1 MYLKILKHTVCISC
15 LLILVTCIATAQNQG
30 INIATRHP
38 EKKALQRNEVDAKRA
53 GVNINGDDALPRSR
67 EFKRI
72 DSSYYVGWLLEGAYK
87 YNHAAD
93 YLGFKNAITPL
104 ERSLKLLE
112 RDYKTALSTRTANV
126 LDYIPIYK
134 LHIDYAINAQ
144 YLMNCYSNTE
154 QPEKVMELM
163 RRILHWNFQR
173 DYLDP
178 YIYLAWTVH
187 RNRFYTHD
195 KYAFLKNSI
204 KENEALAQRY
214 LDSSLIKINRGKALN
229 KTIFKPGYES
239 LDVINAY
246 PYKAMLYS
254 YSFNIDSAQH
264 FYDLLRAAPLFPHNN
279 YATFRSIC
287 GDFRTAEKEYKKA
300 ITEEVWEKHLKEWAY
315 YSSILN
321 IYKGAPKTG
330 IADMDDMIK
339 ASGSTPGF
347 GWYNIALARCYL
359 YDGNKDEA
367 NKYIDKAA
375 NFKELH
381 IGTTLGQSHYDF
393 SVQLLKLLEKEQAL
407 QAKFFEH
414 RNWWYNPDALL
425 DIASLKSEKFLQQF
439 LIINQFAQNPERDLV
454 IYKLFSTEST
464 VSWDEIWSLISDF
477 STPYFLKKFQ
487 TELQQDK
494 RKYIHKYFEYFVA
507 KLLIKQGKYN
517 QAEQHLDNILQAT
530 TTDMEY
536 EKLFIARVYLAQA
549 TCAAQNKNTAKLNDC
564 LYRTFLL
571 YPQLIPY
578 SGLAAN
584 INLNCSGTI
593 DKPIIDALKEYNIN
607 WLTKPTPNSVT
618 ANLIFSN
625 TVKGKSIQY
634 NVQDQNGNYIVK
646 PQHINYKK
654 PEEITSVLAYRLFNC
669 GTKAPQ
675 PAQPKDQKPTKH

>member
-1 MYLKILKHTVCISC
+1 M
-15 LLILVTCIATAQNQG
+15 ATA
-30 INIATRHP
+30 HP
-38 EKKALQRNEVDAKRA
+38 EKKALQRNEVDAKRG
-53 GVNINGDDALPRSR
+53 GVNINSDDALPRSR

-72 DSSYYVGWLLEGAYK
+72 DSSYYVGWLFEGAYK

-93 YLGFKNAITPL
+93 YLGFKNAIIPL

-112 RDYKTALSTRTANV
+112 RDYNAALSKRTANV
-126 LDYIPIYK
+126 LQYIPVYK
-134 LHIDYAINAQ
+134 LHIDYAINGQ
-144 YLMNCYSNTE
+144 FLMNCYSNTE
-154 QPEKVMELM
+154 QPEKVMALM
-163 RRILHWNFQR
+163 RKVLRWNFQR

-187 RNRFYTHD
+187 RNRFYTHE
-195 KYAFLKNSI
+195 KYAFLKNTI

-214 LDSSLIKINRGKALN
+214 LDSSLIKIKRGKSLN

-239 LDVINAY
+239 LDVLNAY

-264 FYDLLRAAPLFPHNN
+264 FYDLVRAAPMFPHNN

-315 YSSILN
+315 YSSILD

-330 IADMDDMIK
+330 IDNMDDMIK

-359 YDGNKDEA
+359 YDGNREEA
-367 NKYIDKAA
+367 DKYIDKAA

-407 QAKFFEH
+407 QSNFFEH

-425 DIASLKSEKFLQQF
+425 NLGSLKSEKFLQQF
-439 LIINQFAQNPERDLV
+439 LIINQFAQNPERDMV

-464 VSWDEIWSLISDF
+464 VTWDEIWSLIADF
-477 STPYFLKKFQ
+477 STPYFLRKFQ
-487 TELQQDK
+487 DELQHDN
-494 RKYIHKYFEYFVA
+494 RKFVHKYFEYFVA
-507 KLLIKQGKYN
+507 KLFMKQGKYSE
-517 QAEQHLDNILQAT
+517 AVKHLDNILQAT
-530 TTDMEY
+530 TTDIEY
-536 EKLFIARVYLAQA
+536 EKLFVARVYLAQA
-549 TCAAQNKNTAKLNDC
+549 GCAAETKNTAKQNDY

-578 SGLAAN
+578 SGIAAN
-584 INLNCSGTI
+584 INLNCSGSI
-593 DKPIIDALKEYNIN
+593 DKTVIDALKEYNIN
-607 WLTKPTPNSVT
+607 WLTKPTTNTVT
-618 ANLIFSN
+618 ANLTFSN
-625 TVKGKSIQY
+625 TTKGKSIQY
-634 NVQDQNGNYIVK
+634 YVQDQSGNYIVK
-646 PQHINYKK
+646 PQHINYKQ
-654 PEEITSVLAYRLFNC
+654 PNEVTRVLAYRLFNC
-669 GTKAPQ
+669 GTKTQEA
-675 PAQPKDQKPTKH
+675 AKSIDAKSTKH